1 VPGPNQGLALVKVC
15 VTGATGFV
23 GAHVASALV
32 GRGDDVRVTYRS
44 RSRLT
49 RLGGIECEPVRADIL
64 DRASMR
70 RAMRGVEVAFHTAG
84 LVASRPVE
92 DVFRM
97 NAVAPRIAVE
107 AAAAEGVRR
116 VVVTSSVAALGPAR
130 EGEVADERQVYRGGL
145 GLTYADAKH
154 EGEQEALAAGER
166 HGVEVV
172 VVNPSY
178 VLGVPVDANQPGET
192 STRTVGNYLLG
203 RLPMIVA
210 GASNFVDV
218 RDVARGHLL
227 AADDGTPGE
236 RYVLGGHNLTWPE
249 FIDRLARLS
258 RIHRRVVVLP
268 AELTGPARLLDGLP
282 GPNLGEGAY
291 LMGQNW
297 RVSSRRARRELDY
310 SARPLSETL
319 RATID
324 WYRDLISAGAFDAQE
339 RSSMSVM
346 ATAVRLG
353 ERAGLLGGLELAGR
367 VVGRRL
373 VAGR

>member
-1 VPGPNQGLALVKVC
+1 MKVC

-23 GAHVASALV
+23 GAHVAAALAR
-32 GRGDDVRVTYRS
+32 RGDDVRVTFRD
-44 RSRLT
+44 RARLG
-49 RLGGIECEPVRADIL
+49 RLGGVECEPIRADIL
-64 DRASMR
+64 DPAAMR

-84 LVASRPVE
+84 LVGSRPVE
-92 DVFRM
+92 TVFRI

-116 VVVTSSVAALGPAR
+116 VVVTSSVAGLGPAR
-130 EGEVADERQVYRGGL
+130 AGEVADERQVYRGGL

-178 VLGVPVDANQPGET
+178 VLGVPVDENQPGET

-203 RLPMIVA
+203 RMPVVVA
-210 GASNFVDV
+210 GAANFVDV
-218 RDVARGHLL
+218 RDVAAGHLL
-227 AADDGTPGE
+227 AADDGAAGE
-236 RYVLGGHNLTWPE
+236 RYVLGGHNLNWVE

-258 RIHRRVVVLP
+258 RIRRRVLVIP
-268 AELTGPARLLDGLP
+268 PELTGPARLADGLP
-282 GPNLGEGAY
+282 GPNLGEGAF
-291 LMGQNW
+291 LMAQNW
-297 RVSSRRARRELDY
+297 RVSSRRARRELRY
-310 SARPLSETL
+310 TARPLSDTL

-324 WYRDLISAGAFDAQE
+324 WYRDLISAGAFDSQ
-339 RSSMSVM
+339 SSSPMSVM

-353 ERAGLLGGLELAGR
+353 ERTGVLAGLQLAER

-373 VAGR
+373 VAGG